1 VAQIIIL
8 TGTVQEA
15 ARYTRETDLP
25 RGRFIAPMS
34 ASQIDGV
41 VPSEVHV
48 LPGFLRRRDRHAILA
63 AVKRSSKRYQGVKW
77 IEVGV
82 PTVQAE
88 PEPVVE
94 PEDTS
99 NGGNMEAEGA
109 PVAPEPKRRRSR
121 CAKCETLHFPNE
133 PCDRDGM
140 RKTGAAYEVFE

>member
-48 LPGFLRRRDRHAILA
+48 LPGFRRRRDRHAILA

-77 IEVGV
+77 IEIGLE
-82 PTVQAE
+82 E
-88 PEPVVE
+88 PKSEP
-94 PEDTS
+94 DTS
-99 NGGNMEAEGA
+99 NGGTMESEGA
-109 PVAPEPKRRRSR
+109 PVTPEVAPKPRKPRAPK
-121 CAKCETLHFPNE
+121 AQ
-133 PCDRDGM
+133 
-140 RKTGAAYEVFE
+140 AAPAIPEIFE